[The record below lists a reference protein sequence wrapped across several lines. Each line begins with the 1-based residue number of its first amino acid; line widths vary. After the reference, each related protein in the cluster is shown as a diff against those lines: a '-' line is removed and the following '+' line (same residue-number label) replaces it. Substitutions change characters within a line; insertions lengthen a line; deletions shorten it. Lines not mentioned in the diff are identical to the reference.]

1 MTDFD
6 IIERHLKTHSERS
19 AEDRAAVTTLES
31 FLISDGKIN
40 TDFSCNDKWP
50 NTDGIFEFV
59 PNPLI
64 SRRPL
69 QCFCVQIK
77 GTHNYIQESDGSI
90 KYSLKSLAFPAYIHQ
105 TVTADPGILFVVLNP
120 DERGK
125 KRVFW
130 KYMSMEFISTIDFN
144 KDSTQITFAPEEE
157 IFDTKKSIDDFCR
170 KLESLTEHHK
180 FVNHLENQEYSI
192 EDALRILEVSNAKIE
207 DAINR
212 YDIVNNTRDSI
223 SSRILDNLNLLC
235 VSALL
240 LNMKNNRFSKL
251 SLGVAY
257 EQALLNIKT
266 KYLAKFYMMLK
277 YRGYRIPENGQ
288 SERLMLKY
296 YNFMWQIRKDAYNN
310 WQISILNNLEKF
322 PLSVVNTV
330 DEEYYQ
336 LVANA
341 MGKAL
346 ITHNA
351 LKKTRYYIQKKTP
364 FFVGKER
371 FFEITLQLAG
381 KYATKYNRI
390 TVYTKENISTNYSI
404 QIGYQEETINLWD
417 VESKIKIVT
426 DLKVSIF
433 PSCLNYIAKILYL
446 NSRISAT
453 HGEYISLMDFLTKTG
468 VSLLEFIDFRQG
480 IFDKILDD
488 IYKNCNTHVFKDVLI
503 SLQQK
508 YNKQSTRFGKNTVRY
523 ILLRLKEETF
533 EHVLPYNKTLCD
545 DLYLSSGCYP
555 FEKNPLIANLA
566 GSKTSNITVLSDVE
580 EAVGY
585 DKADIVSPYLHIR
598 KLIQDTGEIFFDKN
612 AFCEGMNDRIDDY
625 NDYLD
630 SWERKSGFSIGEK
643 SGYFYIDSYVK
654 TTLDILQQL
663 INHSQSGNNG
673 QKALNNSF
681 IKNLRQTYGKD
692 LSKFG
697 DEIKIR
703 TLENIF
709 VFSKLLIIYGAAG
722 TGKTTLI
729 NYISNL
735 MGNRK
740 KLFLTKT
747 HNALQNLM
755 ARIENPGG
763 QSDFI
768 SLDSFTRKVELFDYD
783 IIFVDECS
791 TIDNRTM
798 QIFLEKLN
806 PNTLLVLAG
815 DIYQIESIDF
825 GNWFFYAKDV
835 IKQEAN
841 VELLSTWRTKKPE
854 LIGLWNEV
862 RNKGLLITEKLAYD
876 GPFSEE
882 LNRKVFDKYDDDE
895 VVLCLNYDGKFGLNN
910 INKYFQ
916 NANQKS
922 IAYSWQE
929 WSYKVGDPILF
940 NSSERF
946 PILYNNLK
954 GKIMAIEQ
962 DDVSIT
968 FTIEAEIILTEADCI
983 KYNLIYLGESDKGT
997 YIKFSV
1003 LEYDADTT
1011 SEDKKISREQSV
1023 VPFQLAYAVSIHKSQ
1038 GLEYNSVKIII
1049 PNSNS
1054 EKITHGIF
1062 YTAITR
1068 AKEKLKIFW
1077 SPETMTR
1084 IISGFENEERKTQS
1098 LEIVKSKL
1106 KF

>member
-40 TDFSCNDKWP
+40 TDFSRNDKWP

-77 GTHNYIQESDGSI
+77 GTHNYIQESDGAI

-144 KDSTQITFAPEEE
+144 KDSTQITFTPEEE
-157 IFDTKKSIDDFCR
+157 IFDTKKCIDDFCR
-170 KLESLTEHHK
+170 KLEFLTEHHK

-192 EDALRILEVSNAKIE
+192 EDALRIMEVSNAKIE

-257 EQALLNIKT
+257 EHALLNIKT

-310 WQISILNNLEKF
+310 WQISLLNNLEKF

-336 LVANA
+336 LVADA
-341 MGKAL
+341 MDKAL
-346 ITHNA
+346 ITRNV
-351 LKKTRYYIQKKTP
+351 LKKNRYYIQKKTP

-426 DLKVSIF
+426 DWKASIF
-433 PSCLNYIAKILYL
+433 PSCLNYMAKILYL

-480 IFDKILDD
+480 IFVKILDD

-503 SLQQK
+503 S
-508 YNKQSTRFGKNTVRY
+508 YNK
-523 ILLRLKEETF
+523 
-533 EHVLPYNKTLCD
+533 
-545 DLYLSSGCYP
+545 
-555 FEKNPLIANLA
+555 
-566 GSKTSNITVLSDVE
+566 NITNNQLVLE
-580 EAVGY
+580 
-585 DKADIVSPYLHIR
+585 
-598 KLIQDTGEIFFDKN
+598 
-612 AFCEGMNDRIDDY
+612 
-625 NDYLD
+625 
-630 SWERKSGFSIGEK
+630 
-643 SGYFYIDSYVK
+643 
-654 TTLDILQQL
+654 
-663 INHSQSGNNG
+663 
-673 QKALNNSF
+673 
-681 IKNLRQTYGKD
+681 
-692 LSKFG
+692 
-697 DEIKIR
+697 KIR
-703 TLENIF
+703 
-709 VFSKLLIIYGAAG
+709 
-722 TGKTTLI
+722 
-729 NYISNL
+729 
-735 MGNRK
+735 
-740 KLFLTKT
+740 
-747 HNALQNLM
+747 
-755 ARIENPGG
+755 
-763 QSDFI
+763 
-768 SLDSFTRKVELFDYD
+768 
-783 IIFVDECS
+783 
-791 TIDNRTM
+791 
-798 QIFLEKLN
+798 
-806 PNTLLVLAG
+806 
-815 DIYQIESIDF
+815 
-825 GNWFFYAKDV
+825 
-835 IKQEAN
+835 
-841 VELLSTWRTKKPE
+841 
-854 LIGLWNEV
+854 
-862 RNKGLLITEKLAYD
+862 
-876 GPFSEE
+876 
-882 LNRKVFDKYDDDE
+882 
-895 VVLCLNYDGKFGLNN
+895 
-910 INKYFQ
+910 
-916 NANQKS
+916 
-922 IAYSWQE
+922 
-929 WSYKVGDPILF
+929 
-940 NSSERF
+940 
-946 PILYNNLK
+946 
-954 GKIMAIEQ
+954 
-962 DDVSIT
+962 
-968 FTIEAEIILTEADCI
+968 
-983 KYNLIYLGESDKGT
+983 
-997 YIKFSV
+997 
-1003 LEYDADTT
+1003 
-1011 SEDKKISREQSV
+1011 
-1023 VPFQLAYAVSIHKSQ
+1023 
-1038 GLEYNSVKIII
+1038 
-1049 PNSNS
+1049 
-1054 EKITHGIF
+1054 
-1062 YTAITR
+1062 
-1068 AKEKLKIFW
+1068 
-1077 SPETMTR
+1077 
-1084 IISGFENEERKTQS
+1084 
-1098 LEIVKSKL
+1098 
-1106 KF
+1106 

>member
-1 MTDFD
+1 M
-6 IIERHLKTHSERS
+6 
-19 AEDRAAVTTLES
+19 
-31 FLISDGKIN
+31 
-40 TDFSCNDKWP
+40 
-50 NTDGIFEFV
+50 
-59 PNPLI
+59 
-64 SRRPL
+64 
-69 QCFCVQIK
+69 Q
-77 GTHNYIQESDGSI
+77 
-90 KYSLKSLAFPAYIHQ
+90 
-105 TVTADPGILFVVLNP
+105 
-120 DERGK
+120 
-125 KRVFW
+125 
-130 KYMSMEFISTIDFN
+130 
-144 KDSTQITFAPEEE
+144 
-157 IFDTKKSIDDFCR
+157 
-170 KLESLTEHHK
+170 
-180 FVNHLENQEYSI
+180 
-192 EDALRILEVSNAKIE
+192 
-207 DAINR
+207 
-212 YDIVNNTRDSI
+212 
-223 SSRILDNLNLLC
+223 
-235 VSALL
+235 
-240 LNMKNNRFSKL
+240 NNRFSKL

-266 KYLAKFYMMLK
+266 KYLSKFYRMLK
-277 YRGYRIPENGQ
+277 YRGYRIPDNGQ

-296 YNFMWQIRKDAYNN
+296 YNFMWQIRKDVYDN
-310 WQISILNNLEKF
+310 WQINILKNLEKF
-322 PLSVVNTV
+322 PLSVVDTV

-336 LVANA
+336 SVAA
-341 MGKAL
+341 AIDKAF
-346 ITHNA
+346 ITHNV
-351 LKKTRYYIQKKTP
+351 LKKTRYYILKKTP

-390 TVYTKENISTNYSI
+390 TVYSKENISTNYSI
-404 QIGYQEETINLWD
+404 QIGYQEEIINLWD

-426 DLKVSIF
+426 DWKVSIF
-433 PSCLNYIAKILYL
+433 PSCLNNLAKILYL
-446 NSRISAT
+446 NSKISAT
-453 HGEYISLMDFLTKTG
+453 HGEYISLMGFLTEAG

-480 IFDKILDD
+480 LFDKILND

-508 YNKQSTRFGKNTVRY
+508 YNIQSTRFGKNTVRY
-523 ILLRLKEETF
+523 ILFRLKEEIF
-533 EHVLPYNKTLCD
+533 EHVLPYNKTLCE
-545 DLYLSSGCYP
+545 DLYLSSECYP

-566 GSKTSNITVLSDVE
+566 GSKTSNITVLSDVID
-580 EAVGY
+580 AVGY
-585 DKADIVSPYLHIR
+585 NKADIVSPYLHIR
-598 KLIQDTGEIFFDKN
+598 ELIQDTGEIFFYKDAFDKR
-612 AFCEGMNDRIDDY
+612 MNDSVNEY
-625 NDYLD
+625 NNHLD
-630 SWERKSGFSIGEK
+630 SWERKNGFSIGEK
-643 SGYFYIDSYVK
+643 DGYVYIDSYVK

-663 INHSQSGNNG
+663 INHSQNGNNG
-673 QKALNNSF
+673 QKTLNNSF
-681 IKNLRQTYGKD
+681 IKSLRQTYGKD

-697 DEIKIR
+697 DKIKIR

-747 HNALQNLM
+747 HTALQNLM

-763 QSDFI
+763 QSDFV
-768 SLDSFTRKVELFDYD
+768 SLDSFTRKVELFSYD

-798 QIFLEKLN
+798 QNFLKKLN

-825 GNWFFYAKDV
+825 GNWFFYAKDI

-854 LIGLWNEV
+854 LIGLWDEV

-882 LNRKVFDKYDDDE
+882 LNRKIFDKYDDDE

-910 INKYFQ
+910 INRYFQ
-916 NANQKS
+916 NANRKNR
-922 IAYSWQE
+922 AYYWQE

-940 NSSERF
+940 NNSERF

-954 GKIMAIEQ
+954 GEIIAIEQ

-997 YIKFSV
+997 FIKFSV
-1003 LEYDADTT
+1003 FEYDADTT
-1011 SEDKKISREQSV
+1011 GEDKKISKELSV

-1049 PNSNS
+1049 PNNNS

-1084 IISGFENEERKTQS
+1084 IISGFENEERKTKS
-1098 LEIVKSKL
+1098 LEIVKAEL
-1106 KF
+1106 KN